1 MFKTTRGAI
10 LLSLLLVIGL
20 AQAMEMD
27 NPEDFTLPSV
37 PHGGPKAIHFLCTLF
52 FLLIV
57 QSFGTVLTF
66 AERQHSAF
74 FFQCVTLGYAAV
86 EALFLRFPDADGV
99 ENRTSRGTAWFLLI
113 LNGVTVF
120 FALLNSSS
128 SFLLSSEGK
137 PGMKWIARLS
147 ERGLKRIHKTL
158 SFLLVLTGWVK
169 SCLAPVALFGFC
181 REDHLGQCLAHGIM
195 GSSFII
201 YGFVY
206 ALVLVLP
213 RFRESPTYNQDWYDS
228 LIMTLYGI
236 VNTFTEHRFGQ
247 EWSHSDFQHTSM
259 GIIWWCG
266 GLLGLFFT
274 RNGERSWIPS
284 MLIMFTGWAMSEHSQ
299 ELMIST
305 KIHYIFGLAL
315 MMGALCR
322 IIEISVLLKDQRN
335 ASNGKIYTF
344 QYLSPFFLIL
354 AGVLF
359 MGANEEQLTLV
370 VALGSDHGAYTLTI
384 TSFAFLIML
393 WILVLLEVYQR
404 LTYTNREADSAVFG
418 ENAKYQD
425 LGQNDSAENNA
436 SAEFELEN
444 FHD

>member
-1 MFKTTRGAI
+1 MLKISRTT
-10 LLSLLLVIGL
+10 LLTVVLTLGVVTV
-20 AQAMEMD
+20 QAMEMD
-27 NPEDFTLPSV
+27 NAADFTLPSV
-37 PHGGPKAIHFLCTLF
+37 PNGGPKAFHFLSTLF
-52 FLLIV
+52 VLLIL
-57 QSFGTVLTF
+57 QSFATVLTF
-66 AERQHSAF
+66 AERQHSASF
-74 FFQCVTLGYAAV
+74 LQCVTLGYAV
-86 EALFLRFPDADGV
+86 FEALFLRFPDADGV

-113 LNGVTVF
+113 LNSVTVF

-137 PGMKWIARLS
+137 PGLKWIARLS

-158 SFLLVLTGWVK
+158 AFLLVLTGWVK
-169 SCLAPVALFGFC
+169 TCLAPVALFGFC
-181 REDHLGQCLAHGIM
+181 RDVHLGQCLAHGIM

-213 RFRESPTYNQDWYDS
+213 HFRENPNHNQDWYDS
-228 LIMTLYGI
+228 CLMTAYGV

-266 GLLGLFFT
+266 GMLGLFFT

-299 ELMIST
+299 QLMIST
-305 KIHYIFGLAL
+305 KIHYVFGLSL
-315 MMGALCR
+315 MLGALCR
-322 IIEISVLLKDQRN
+322 IIEISVLLKDERN
-335 ASNGKIYTF
+335 AGRGKIYTF

-359 MGANEEQLTLV
+359 MGANEQQLELV

-384 TSFAFLIML
+384 TSCAFLILL

-404 LTYTNREADSAVFG
+404 LTYRSGDAAVFG
-418 ENAKYQD
+418 ENSKYQD
-425 LGQNDSAENNA
+425 LRQDDSGANG
-436 SAEFELEN
+436 STEFELDN
-444 FHD
+444 FQD